1 MYGTKF
7 SNRLSKRSALALMA
21 CGLALSFL
29 MALAS
34 HSHASWLQQLDDLF
48 NDTVLVDMASQTP
61 VSTATV
67 VDIDEV
73 SLEAVGQWPWPRYRI
88 GALVEAIAA
97 KQPAAIALDILL
109 PEPDRSSIDSIQST
123 YKHDFNLDLAITGAP
138 AGLRDND
145 GYLGHILAQSRSVG
159 SEYLYFDRPTKSEV
173 APSHVLEVTGDTD
186 LLALH
191 EASGILRNTFKISS
205 QTEVAGFINTHPDRD
220 GRLRRLPLLIKYD
233 GLIHASLALAALM
246 RSLDVDSVRIDSDRD
261 GPLLHVGGHAIPIDR
276 YGEAL
281 LRLKGKSLLYPS
293 VSAVD
298 VLNGSVPDAALRGK
312 IVFLG
317 STATG
322 LNDLHNTASDP
333 QFPGLMIQAAM
344 VDGMAT
350 DQFIRVPEWLDIL
363 NFAECLITGALVSAL
378 FIRAERVS
386 LVVLGS
392 AAITTFL
399 LGLALLLFS
408 RGNLLA
414 PPGPAL
420 VVVALLFVT
429 FTIYRFAAEKRHA
442 YLWFKK
448 LENARQV
455 TIESMAAVAETRD
468 PETGAHIKRTQHY
481 VRAIADQLRS
491 SGHYTHILTPE
502 YINLLFISAPLHDVG
517 KVGVPDH
524 ILLKPGKLDEDELV
538 IMRRHAE
545 FGRSIILNTAQLI
558 EGDNYLAIAG
568 EIAATHH
575 EKWDGT
581 GYPVGLAGQDI
592 PLSGRIMSVADIY
605 DALISRRCYKDP
617 MPHAD
622 ATRFM
627 QEASGKI
634 FDPVILQAFFQIE
647 GAIMAIAAR
656 YRDDSELV
664 LGDR

>member
-1 MYGTKF
+1 
-7 SNRLSKRSALALMA
+7 
-21 CGLALSFL
+21 
-29 MALAS
+29 
-34 HSHASWLQQLDDLF
+34 
-48 NDTVLVDMASQTP
+48 
-61 VSTATV
+61 
-67 VDIDEV
+67 
-73 SLEAVGQWPWPRYRI
+73 
-88 GALVEAIAA
+88 
-97 KQPAAIALDILL
+97 
-109 PEPDRSSIDSIQST
+109 
-123 YKHDFNLDLAITGAP
+123 
-138 AGLRDND
+138 
-145 GYLGHILAQSRSVG
+145 
-159 SEYLYFDRPTKSEV
+159 
-173 APSHVLEVTGDTD
+173 
-186 LLALH
+186 
-191 EASGILRNTFKISS
+191 
-205 QTEVAGFINTHPDRD
+205 
-220 GRLRRLPLLIKYD
+220 
-233 GLIHASLALAALM
+233 
-246 RSLDVDSVRIDSDRD
+246 
-261 GPLLHVGGHAIPIDR
+261 
-276 YGEAL
+276 
-281 LRLKGKSLLYPS
+281 
-293 VSAVD
+293 
-298 VLNGSVPDAALRGK
+298 
-312 IVFLG
+312 
-317 STATG
+317 
-322 LNDLHNTASDP
+322 
-333 QFPGLMIQAAM
+333 
-344 VDGMAT
+344 
-350 DQFIRVPEWLDIL
+350 
-363 NFAECLITGALVSAL
+363 
-378 FIRAERVS
+378 

>member
-1 MYGTKF
+1 
-7 SNRLSKRSALALMA
+7 
-21 CGLALSFL
+21 
-29 MALAS
+29 
-34 HSHASWLQQLDDLF
+34 
-48 NDTVLVDMASQTP
+48 
-61 VSTATV
+61 
-67 VDIDEV
+67 
-73 SLEAVGQWPWPRYRI
+73 
-88 GALVEAIAA
+88 
-97 KQPAAIALDILL
+97 
-109 PEPDRSSIDSIQST
+109 
-123 YKHDFNLDLAITGAP
+123 
-138 AGLRDND
+138 
-145 GYLGHILAQSRSVG
+145 
-159 SEYLYFDRPTKSEV
+159 
-173 APSHVLEVTGDTD
+173 
-186 LLALH
+186 
-191 EASGILRNTFKISS
+191 
-205 QTEVAGFINTHPDRD
+205 
-220 GRLRRLPLLIKYD
+220 
-233 GLIHASLALAALM
+233 
-246 RSLDVDSVRIDSDRD
+246 
-261 GPLLHVGGHAIPIDR
+261 
-276 YGEAL
+276 
-281 LRLKGKSLLYPS
+281 
-293 VSAVD
+293 
-298 VLNGSVPDAALRGK
+298 
-312 IVFLG
+312 
-317 STATG
+317 
-322 LNDLHNTASDP
+322 
-333 QFPGLMIQAAM
+333 MIQAAM